1 MLGFA
6 SPKRFHFYRHATDMR
21 KSFDGLAGLVINV
34 LDRDPLCGDVFIFL
48 NKRRNRLKLLLWET
62 GGFVIYY
69 KRLEKGTFEIPS
81 ISPADNSVE
90 MTTDELV
97 MLIAG
102 IELNSI
108 KRRPRFK
115 LGIAPTFPA

>member
-1 MLGFA
+1 VDLPLLA
-6 SPKRFHFYRHATDMR
+6 R
-21 KSFDGLAGLVINV
+21 KISQAADY
-34 LDRDPLCGDVFIFL
+34 
-48 NKRRNRLKLLLWET
+48 KWET

-102 IELNSI
+102 IELSSI